1 MIMKTKGFKA
11 NRTIIIV
18 KKGWN
23 FLTIQA
29 LGRKPSPFKSVWVSG
44 FNLNLG
50 TLNLDLNII
59 REPIIK
65 NPVCD

>member
-1 MIMKTKGFKA
+1 MIMTIKTKEFKA
-11 NRTIIIV
+11 KMQIIIV
-18 KKGWN
+18 KKGWV
-23 FLTIQA
+23 FLTIQT
-29 LGRKPSPFKSVWVSG
+29 LGRKPSLLKLSG

-50 TLNLDLNII
+50 TLNLGLNTI